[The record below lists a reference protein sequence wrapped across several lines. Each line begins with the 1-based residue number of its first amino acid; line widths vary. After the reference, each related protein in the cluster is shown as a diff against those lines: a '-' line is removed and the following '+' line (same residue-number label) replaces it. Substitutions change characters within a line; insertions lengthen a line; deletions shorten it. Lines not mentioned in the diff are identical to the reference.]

1 MASKVVKLKNYDT
14 YTINSSYLSKRHG
27 FKRCVSFWF
36 HGFDDASLFPLFT
49 LHITDPE
56 FLTNKK
62 IRQEINREIVDY
74 LLENEKHEQ

>member
-14 YTINSSYLSKRHG
+14 YTINSSYLTKLHG
-27 FKRCVSFWF
+27 YDRCVSFWF
-36 HGFDDASLFPLFT
+36 HGFDKSNLPLFT

-56 FLTNKK
+56 FLLDKK

-74 LLENEKHEQ
+74 LLENEKHEL